1 MTDLKTL
8 VKLKDAILFDMDGT
22 LVNTEPLHAK
32 AAVLVLAE
40 LGVHVDLVSTID
52 QFYGMT
58 DYIVLKTV
66 CPQLSDEEINKA
78 IEQKNF
84 HLIKL
89 FQKLH
94 EKEKADYITP
104 GLFPFLNHLKK
115 ENKKMAVV
123 SASEDIV
130 VLETLKCF
138 GIDHFMELQM
148 GRNQTPLTK
157 PHPDPYLEAMKRLKT
172 THHHTLIFE
181 DSPTGIKSAAAT
193 NAQVVRVTAFA
204 HSTGSQTIEGDYI
217 ELKNFHAEF
226 I

>member
-8 VKLKDAILFDMDGT
+8 VKHKDAILFDMDGT

-40 LGVHVDLVSTID
+40 MGVEVDLMSTID

-58 DYIVLKTV
+58 DYVVLKTV
-66 CPQLSDEEINKA
+66 CPQLTDEEINKA

-84 HLIKL
+84 HLIKIFRAL
-89 FQKLH
+89 AHH
-94 EKEKADYITP
+94 EKDQYITP

-130 VLETLKCF
+130 VVETLKCF
-138 GIDHFMELQM
+138 GIDHFMQLQM
-148 GRNQTPLTK
+148 GRNQTALTK

-172 THHHTLIFE
+172 THIHTLIFE
-181 DSPTGIKSAAAT
+181 DSPTGIKSAVAT
-193 NAQVVRVTAFA
+193 NAQVIRVTAFA
-204 HSTGSQTIEGDYI
+204 HSTGSQTIEGDFI